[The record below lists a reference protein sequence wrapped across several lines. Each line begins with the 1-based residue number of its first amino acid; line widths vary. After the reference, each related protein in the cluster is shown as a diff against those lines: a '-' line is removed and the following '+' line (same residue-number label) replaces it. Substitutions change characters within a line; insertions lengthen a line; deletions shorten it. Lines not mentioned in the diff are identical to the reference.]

1 MSSCFSIYIGI
12 YDVDVDVDDCNY
24 TDADNAGV
32 IMLNVYI
39 LELRAI
45 CKKLF

>member
-12 YDVDVDVDDCNY
+12 YDVDVDDCNY